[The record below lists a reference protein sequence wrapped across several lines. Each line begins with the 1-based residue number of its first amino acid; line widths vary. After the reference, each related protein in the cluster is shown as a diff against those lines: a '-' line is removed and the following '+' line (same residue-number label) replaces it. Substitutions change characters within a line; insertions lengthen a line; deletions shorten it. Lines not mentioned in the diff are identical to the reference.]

1 MRPLTMA
8 TFAVVVLACSVPAG
22 LAAHASSPA
31 SREAAPGKEAA
42 TPALAAAASAPEQAP
57 APIPG
62 KAGVAVGALKAGPVT
77 VTLAHA
83 YASGPIDS
91 FGDGDLLYMVVL
103 TDRPIEESAIAGEIK
118 RGGQALL
125 QSGKLQGLALLVD
138 SKGSIRNIVPYV
150 GELRGNRMLASAGRL
165 TSFTVQKDRVSGQ
178 GALTPEDTMQQGWS
192 FAASWNATLLAAR

>member
-1 MRPLTMA
+1 MKPLTIA

-31 SREAAPGKEAA
+31 PKGAALG
-42 TPALAAAASAPEQAP
+42 TLAAAAPAPKQAP
-57 APIPG
+57 ALIPE

-103 TDRPIEESAIAGEIK
+103 TDRPIEASAIAGEIK

-125 QSGKLQGLALLVD
+125 QSGKLQGLALMVD
-138 SKGSIRNIVPYV
+138 AKGFIRNIVPYV
-150 GELRGNRMLASAGRL
+150 GELRGNRMMASAGRL
-165 TSFTVQKDRVSGQ
+165 TSFTVHKERVSGQ
-178 GALTPEDTMQQGWS
+178 GSLTPKDTMQQGWS